1 MLVAKVIPFLY
12 NVIYIE
18 RGFFLYEYIKGQVVD
33 IYDDKVILEC
43 NGIGYAIF
51 ISVNTMTDL
60 SNGSDSAQIYIYEHI
75 REDELSLYGFSD
87 KNERQIFK
95 DLMSVSGI
103 GPKVALG
110 ILSKFRGNELIK
122 YISLGDEKALSTAPG
137 VGKKTANR
145 MILELKDKF
154 SKMAIIDQYN
164 EVDVPP
170 VEDGIREDAIAALMS
185 LGYDYHQGAQLVGKV
200 YKENMTLEELIKK
213 ALSGK

>member
-1 MLVAKVIPFLY
+1 M
-12 NVIYIE
+12 
-18 RGFFLYEYIKGQVVD
+18 YEYIKGQVVD

-43 NGIGYAIF
+43 NGIGYAVF

-60 SNGSDSAQIYIYEHI
+60 SNGSDHAQLYVHEHI
-75 REDELSLYGFSD
+75 REDEMSFYGFAD

-95 DLMSVSGI
+95 DLISVSGI

-154 SKMAIIDQYN
+154 SKMAIVDEYDEIDAPL
-164 EVDVPP
+164 VDN
-170 VEDGIREDAIAALMS
+170 GIREDAIAALMS

-200 YKENMTLEELIKK
+200 YKEDMTLEELIKR
-213 ALSGK
+213 ALSTK